1 MPLSVTDYNC
11 IDRAA
16 LKLKLILDCLYLKR
30 QINGMALV
38 PRDVKIAYIDQEW
51 QRRKLRNL
59 RITSKLAQFSLELV
73 KAFGEH
79 IVYAKAYNNMQIE
92 MDQSI
97 KKIDE
102 YKSRKQLHSIIAM
115 ADMNNKE

>member
-1 MPLSVTDYNC
+1 MNEERRRRNNLLPLSVTDYNC

-30 QINGMALV
+30 QINGTALV
-38 PRDVKIAYIDQEW
+38 PRDVKTAYIDQEW

-79 IVYAKAYNNMQIE
+79 IVYAKAFNNRQIE
-92 MDQSI
+92 IDTSV

-102 YKSRKQLHSIIAM
+102 YKSRK
-115 ADMNNKE
+115 